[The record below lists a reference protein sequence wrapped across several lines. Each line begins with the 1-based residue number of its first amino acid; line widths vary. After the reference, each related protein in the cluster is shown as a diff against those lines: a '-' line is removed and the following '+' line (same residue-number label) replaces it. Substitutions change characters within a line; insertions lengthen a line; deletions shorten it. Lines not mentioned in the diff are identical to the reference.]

1 MKRGYAD
8 DARSSPPPPPKVP
21 KKETRHLVEKD
32 LGLWGTMLVGM
43 RVHFENDYSGS
54 SITS

>member
-21 KKETRHLVEKD
+21 KKETRHLVEKE